1 MATAIMNAKRIA
13 ASLEAMEATARA
25 LAPRVGIPFD
35 YEKIHPAMQ
44 AVKRAEAL
52 AAWLAALNSRI
63 AGSDETVVEPFFK
76 ITRDE
81 QGAVVNVEEL
91 VAPTP
96 TRRRSTK
103 RIRRA
108 DEEPE
113 DGA

>member
-1 MATAIMNAKRIA
+1 
-13 ASLEAMEATARA
+13 
-25 LAPRVGIPFD
+25 
-35 YEKIHPAMQ
+35 
-44 AVKRAEAL
+44 
-52 AAWLAALNSRI
+52 
-63 AGSDETVVEPFFK
+63 VVEPFFK

-81 QGAVVNVEEL
+81 TGTVVNVEEL